1 MRLLLIVLTLFFF
14 VTASGQKTCDV
25 LIVNGR
31 VIDGTGNS
39 WFNADVAIKDGKIF
53 AIGKLIGY
61 NAPKI
66 IDAKKM
72 IVAPGFI
79 DVHAHIES
87 SIFQNPDAGNYILD
101 GVTTVVTGNCGSS
114 VNSLQNFFYR

>member
-1 MRLLLIVLTLFFF
+1 
-14 VTASGQKTCDV
+14 
-25 LIVNGR
+25 
-31 VIDGTGNS
+31 
-39 WFNADVAIKDGKIF
+39 FNADVAVKDGKIF

-79 DVHAHIES
+79 DVHAHVES
-87 SIFQNPDAGNYILD
+87 SILQNPDAGNYIFD

-114 VNSLQNFFYR
+114 VNDLQSFFHRLDSVHTAINVASLVGHNNVREQVMQRENRPPTTAE